1 MEGWETGL
9 GLREDEAVILC
20 VIVLWGIFA
29 ARAVYNFGYKREHWT
44 ETLGLTGGR
53 GKIKTA

>member
-1 MEGWETGL
+1 M
-9 GLREDEAVILC
+9 REDEAVILC
-20 VIVLWGIFA
+20 MIVLWGIFA